1 METLFDTHGERSGV
15 RILAIDQAR
24 ERSGICRVLRT
35 ADGAPIFDFEPR
47 RSKETGASCL
57 PKWRDFIVDEV
68 AIGYSLIVIE
78 CPVVLTQSNLVLF
91 QISGVILEY
100 CTRREQPVLIVNN
113 ADNKNYACG
122 NTHATKAQM
131 VAAAKAL
138 IGSDVKISD
147 DEADA
152 IWLAHIGFHHA
163 SQKRTGNLIRD
174 SILKRL
180 AKSPEQ
186 LREEKRAEDLAKAE
200 KRIEAERRRQARLTG
215 SGRSRKAVAA

>member
-1 METLFDTHGERSGV
+1 METLFNTHGERSDV

-35 ADGAPIFDFEPR
+35 AGGAPLFDFETR
-47 RSKETGASCL
+47 KSKETGTACL

-68 AIGYSLIVIE
+68 AIGYTLIVIE
-78 CPVVLTQSNLVLF
+78 CPVVLTQNNLILF

-100 CTRREQPVLIVNN
+100 CTRHGQPILVVNN

-131 VAAAKAL
+131 VAAAVD
-138 IGSDVKISD
+138 IVGSDVSITD

-152 IWLAHIGFHHA
+152 VWLAHLGYYHA
-163 SQKRTGNLIRD
+163 SKQRTGDLIRD

-186 LREEKRAEDLAKAE
+186 LREEKRAADLAKAE
-200 KRIEAERRRQARLTG
+200 RKIEAERRRQARLAG
-215 SGRSRKAVAA
+215 GGRSRKAVAA